1 MSLDDE
7 ILKDFLVEA
16 KEGIA
21 KLEEEFVEL
30 EKEPENVEILK
41 SLFRTMH
48 SLKGASGFFGFK
60 SLESIAHFSEDILS
74 KLRDGLLKPEPDI
87 IDILL
92 RAVDE
97 IKYIVAHLEEH
108 KQEPIE
114 DRVLEFIVELSN
126 FSEKLKK
133 RIEGKGEV
141 REEPKE
147 EKLSAEETVE
157 VKSEEEPSKGMS
169 EDEAK
174 EEIKEEPKEITLQ
187 EVKEVKKEER
197 AKDKPQE
204 STAIPSTKELT
215 ETHVKV
221 DIHLLDQLM
230 NLAGEL
236 VLARNRVVQLASRF
250 HDSDLQ
256 RSVQTLSM
264 VTSELQEAI
273 MKTRMQPIGTVFN
286 KFPRIVRDL
295 SRQLNKKVNLK
306 LEGTETELDRSIIE
320 AIKDPLTHLVRNSID
335 HGIEPPEERVK
346 LGKPEEGLLV
356 MRAYHEGGQVVIE
369 IEDDGRGIDVEKVKR
384 KAIEKGLIDF
394 REAERMSEKEI
405 LYLIFKPGFSTADKV
420 TQVSGRG
427 VGMDVVKTN
436 IEKLGGTI
444 ELNTE
449 KGKGTTVRIKI
460 PLTLAIVPAL
470 IVTSQGQRFAIPQVS
485 LRELVSINPEKDLL
499 KIGNTDFYRL
509 RGEIIPVLS
518 LSKVLNRP
526 QTSQERNLVILNAGA
541 RYFGLLVDQIYDS
554 EEIVVKPLGK
564 WFKSIPLYSGATIM
578 GDGKLALILDI
589 VGLMKMLGVA
599 LEELERGLAQEKV
612 HTAEE
617 TQFILIFE
625 VGKDNFA
632 VPLALI
638 SRLDKVKSD
647 KIATIGG
654 KEVLLYKE
662 KVIPVLRLENYL
674 PISYPEYGD
683 EVSVLFFTE
692 REKTVAIVCSRIVDT
707 LETTL
712 DVDTTV
718 YQQPGIIGH
727 RIINDRTVLFLDIF
741 KIIEMFDPEWFVVKK
756 EEEAEEMVEPIR
768 ILLAEDSP
776 FFQNLIKNYLA
787 QAGYEVDVAENGKV
801 ALEKLTQNPTFYS
814 LLITDIEMPVMDG
827 FTLIAEVRKNS
838 QFVNLPILVQTSLA
852 GEDIKKKVFELG
864 ANAYQVKLNRE
875 MVLQTI
881 NELLEVRKQRVS
893 HA

>member
-1 MSLDDE
+1 MNLDEE

-16 KEGIA
+16 KEGIT

-30 EKEPENVEILK
+30 EKDPKNVEILK

-60 SLESIAHFSEDILS
+60 GLESIAHFSEDILA
-74 KLRDGLLKPEPDI
+74 KLRDGLLKPEPEI
-87 IDILL
+87 IDMLL
-92 RAVDE
+92 RAVDQ

-108 KQEPIE
+108 KQEPV
-114 DRVLEFIVELSN
+114 DYRVLEFIVSFSN
-126 FSEKLKK
+126 FMERLKK
-133 RIEGKGEV
+133 RVEGKEKKNEPEEPKVEKIDLEKNAEEKPEPGSNKTEEKEEKEEKEESAGISPQLV
-141 REEPKE
+141 REDKKE
-147 EKLSAEETVE
+147 EKLKEKFQDIPGV
-157 VKSEEEPSKGMS
+157 VPS
-169 EDEAK
+169 
-174 EEIKEEPKEITLQ
+174 
-187 EVKEVKKEER
+187 
-197 AKDKPQE
+197 
-204 STAIPSTKELT
+204 KELT

-221 DIHLLDQLM
+221 DVHLLDQLM

-236 VLARNRVVQLASRF
+236 VLARNRVVQLASKF
-250 HDSDLQ
+250 HDADLQ

-295 SRQLNKKVNLK
+295 SRQLGKKVNLK
-306 LEGTETELDRSIIE
+306 FEGTETELDRSIIE

-335 HGIEPPEERVK
+335 HGIEPPEERVS

-384 KAIEKGLIDF
+384 KAIEKGLLDP

-405 LYLIFKPGFSTADKV
+405 LSFIFKPGFSTAEQV

-444 ELNTE
+444 ELNTM
-449 KGKGTTVRIKI
+449 KGKGMTVRIKI

-485 LRELVSINPEKDLL
+485 LRELVAINREKDLL

-526 QTSQERNLVILNAGA
+526 HQSQEKNLVILNAGD
-541 RYFGLLVDQIYDS
+541 RFFGLLVDQIYDS
-554 EEIVVKPLGK
+554 EEIVVKPLGR
-564 WFKSIPLYSGATIM
+564 WFKNIPLYSGATIM

-599 LEELERGLAQEKV
+599 LEELEKGLAEEKML
-612 HTAEE
+612 TIEE

-647 KIATIGG
+647 QITTIGG
-654 KEVLLYKE
+654 KEVLLYKG
-662 KVIPVLRLENYL
+662 KVIPILRLENYL
-674 PISYPEYGD
+674 PISYPEYGE
-683 EVSVLFFTE
+683 EVSILFFTE
-692 REKTVAIVCSRIVDT
+692 REKTVGIICSRIVDT

-712 DVDTTV
+712 EVDTTI

-727 RIINDRTVLFLDIF
+727 RIIHDRTVLFLDIF
-741 KIIEMFDPEWFVVKK
+741 KIIEMFDPEWFIVKRK
-756 EEEAEEMVEPIR
+756 EDEIIEEPVR

-776 FFQNLIKNYLA
+776 FFQNLIKNYLT
-787 QAGYEVDVAENGKV
+787 QAGFEVEVAENGKV
-801 ALEKLTQNPTFYS
+801 ALEKLMQNPEQYS
-814 LLITDIEMPVMDG
+814 LLITDIEMPEMDG
-827 FTLIAEVRKNS
+827 FTLIAEVRKNP
-838 QFVNLPILVQTSLA
+838 QFANLPILVQTSLA
-852 GEDIKKKVFELG
+852 GEDIKKKVMELG
-864 ANAYQVKLNRE
+864 ANAYQVKLDRE
-875 MVLQTI
+875 KVLNNI
-881 NELLEVRKQRVS
+881 NELLETRKQRVS

>member
-1 MSLDDE
+1 MNLDEE

-16 KEGIA
+16 KEGIT

-30 EKEPENVEILK
+30 EKDPENVEILK
-41 SLFRTMH
+41 SLFRSMH

-60 SLESIAHFSEDILS
+60 SLESIAHFSEDILA
-74 KLRDGLLKPEPDI
+74 KLRDGLLKPEPEI
-87 IDILL
+87 IDMLL
-92 RAVDE
+92 QAVDQ

-108 KQEPIE
+108 KQEPVD
-114 DRVLEFIVELSN
+114 DRVLEFIVALSN
-126 FSEKLKK
+126 FTEKLKK
-133 RIEGKGEV
+133 RVEGKEEKKEP
-141 REEPKE
+141 EEPKVEKIDLEKNAE
-147 EKLSAEETVE
+147 EKPEPGSNKTEE
-157 VKSEEEPSKGMS
+157 
-169 EDEAK
+169 K
-174 EEIKEEPKEITLQ
+174 EEKEEKEESAGISPQLVR
-187 EVKEVKKEER
+187 EDKKEE
-197 AKDKPQE
+197 KQKEKFQD
-204 STAIPSTKELT
+204 IPGVVPSKELT

-221 DIHLLDQLM
+221 DVHLLDQLM

-236 VLARNRVVQLASRF
+236 VLARNRVVQLASKF
-250 HDSDLQ
+250 HDADLQ

-295 SRQLNKKVNLK
+295 SRQLGKKVNLK

-335 HGIEPPEERVK
+335 HGIELPEERVS

-369 IEDDGRGIDVEKVKR
+369 IEDDGRGIDVEKIKR
-384 KAIEKGLIDF
+384 KAIEKGLLDP

-405 LYLIFKPGFSTADKV
+405 LLLIFKPGFSTAEQV

-444 ELNTE
+444 ELNTM
-449 KGKGTTVRIKI
+449 KSKGTTVRVKI

-470 IVTSQGQRFAIPQVS
+470 ILTSQGQRFAIPQVS
-485 LRELVSINPEKDLL
+485 LRELVAINPEKDLL
-499 KIGNTDFYRL
+499 KIGNTDFFRL

-526 QTSQERNLVILNAGA
+526 QQSQEKNLVILNAGD
-541 RYFGLLVDQIYDS
+541 RFFGLLVDQIYDS
-554 EEIVVKPLGK
+554 EEIVVKPLGR
-564 WFKSIPLYSGATIM
+564 WFKNIPLYSGATIM

-599 LEELERGLAQEKV
+599 LEELEKGLAGEKV
-612 HTAEE
+612 LTIEE

-647 KIATIGG
+647 QITTIGG
-654 KEVLLYKE
+654 KEVLLYKG
-662 KVIPVLRLENYL
+662 KVIPILRIENYL
-674 PISYPEYGD
+674 PISYPEYGE

-692 REKTVAIVCSRIVDT
+692 REKTVGIICSRIVDT

-712 DVDTTV
+712 EVDTTI
-718 YQQPGIIGH
+718 YQQPGVIGH
-727 RIINDRTVLFLDIF
+727 RIIHDRTVLFLDIF
-741 KIIEMFDPEWFVVKK
+741 KIIEMFDPEWFIVKRK
-756 EEEAEEMVEPIR
+756 EEETLEPKMF
-768 ILLAEDSP
+768 LLAEDSP
-776 FFQNLIKNYLA
+776 FFQNLIKNYLT
-787 QAGYEVDVAENGKV
+787 QAGFEVDVAENGKV
-801 ALEKLTQNPTFYS
+801 ALEKLMQNPEQYS
-814 LLITDIEMPVMDG
+814 LLITDIEMPEMDG
-827 FTLIAEVRKNS
+827 FTLIAEVRKNP
-838 QFVNLPILVQTSLA
+838 QFANLPILVQTSLA
-852 GEDIKKKVFELG
+852 GEDVKKKVMELG
-864 ANAYQVKLNRE
+864 ANAYQVKLDRE
-875 MVLQTI
+875 KVLTAI
-881 NELLEVRKQRVS
+881 NELLETRKQRVS

>member
-1 MSLDDE
+1 MNLDEE
-7 ILKDFLVEA
+7 ILKDYLVEA
-16 KEGIA
+16 KEGIT

-30 EKEPENVEILK
+30 EKDPENVEILK

-60 SLESIAHFSEDILS
+60 SLESIAHFSEDILA
-74 KLRDGLLKPEPDI
+74 KLRDGLLKPEPEI
-87 IDILL
+87 IDMLL
-92 RAVDE
+92 QAVDQ

-108 KQEPIE
+108 KQEPVN
-114 DRVLEFIVELSN
+114 DRVLEFIVSLSN
-126 FSEKLKK
+126 FTEKLKK
-133 RIEGKGEV
+133 RVEGKEEKKEP
-141 REEPKE
+141 EEPKLEKIDLEKNAE
-147 EKLSAEETVE
+147 EKPEPGSNKTEE
-157 VKSEEEPSKGMS
+157 
-169 EDEAK
+169 K
-174 EEIKEEPKEITLQ
+174 EEKEEKEESAGISSQLVR
-187 EVKEVKKEER
+187 EDKKEE
-197 AKDKPQE
+197 KPKEKFQD
-204 STAIPSTKELT
+204 IPGVVPSKELT

-221 DIHLLDQLM
+221 DVHLLDQLM

-236 VLARNRVVQLASRF
+236 VLARNRVVQLASKF
-250 HDSDLQ
+250 HDADLQ

-295 SRQLNKKVNLK
+295 SRQLGKKVNLK

-335 HGIEPPEERVK
+335 HGIEPPEERVS

-369 IEDDGRGIDVEKVKR
+369 IEDDGRGIDVEKIKR
-384 KAIEKGLIDF
+384 KSIEKGLLDPH
-394 REAERMSEKEI
+394 EAERMSEKEI
-405 LYLIFKPGFSTADKV
+405 LLLIFKPGFSTAEQV

-444 ELNTE
+444 ELNTM
-449 KGKGTTVRIKI
+449 KGKGTTVRVKI

-485 LRELVSINPEKDLL
+485 LRELVAINPEKDLL
-499 KIGNTDFYRL
+499 KIGATDFYRL

-526 QTSQERNLVILNAGA
+526 QQSQEKNLVILNAGD
-541 RYFGLLVDQIYDS
+541 RFFGLIVDQIYDS
-554 EEIVVKPLGK
+554 EEIVVKPLGR
-564 WFKSIPLYSGATIM
+564 WFKNIPLYSGATIM

-599 LEELERGLAQEKV
+599 LEELEKGLAEEKV
-612 HTAEE
+612 LTIEE

-647 KIATIGG
+647 QITTIGG
-654 KEVLLYKE
+654 KEVLLYKG
-662 KVIPVLRLENYL
+662 KVIPILRIENYL
-674 PISYPEYGD
+674 PISYPEYGE

-692 REKTVAIVCSRIVDT
+692 REKTVGIICSRIVDT

-712 DVDTTV
+712 EVDTTI
-718 YQQPGIIGH
+718 YQQPGVIGH
-727 RIINDRTVLFLDIF
+727 RIIHDRTVLFLDIF
-741 KIIEMFDPEWFVVKK
+741 KIIEMFDPEWFVVKGK
-756 EEEAEEMVEPIR
+756 EEETLEPKMF
-768 ILLAEDSP
+768 LLAEDSP
-776 FFQNLIKNYLA
+776 FFQNLIKNYLT
-787 QAGYEVDVAENGKV
+787 QAGFEVDVAENGKV
-801 ALEKLTQNPTFYS
+801 ALEKLMQNPEQYS
-814 LLITDIEMPVMDG
+814 LLITDIEMPEMDG
-827 FTLIAEVRKNS
+827 FTLIAEVRKNP
-838 QFVNLPILVQTSLA
+838 QFANLPILVQTSLA
-852 GEDIKKKVFELG
+852 GEDVKKKVMELG
-864 ANAYQVKLNRE
+864 ANAYQVKLDRGK
-875 MVLQTI
+875 VLTVI
-881 NELLEVRKQRVS
+881 NELLETRKQRVS

>member
-1 MSLDDE
+1 MNLDEE
-7 ILKDFLVEA
+7 ILKDYLVEA
-16 KEGIA
+16 KEGIT

-30 EKEPENVEILK
+30 EKDPENVEILK

-60 SLESIAHFSEDILS
+60 SLESIAHFSEDILA
-74 KLRDGLLKPEPDI
+74 KLRDGLLKPEPEI
-87 IDILL
+87 IDMLL
-92 RAVDE
+92 QAVDQ

-108 KQEPIE
+108 KQEPVD
-114 DRVLEFIVELSN
+114 DRVLEFIVSLSN
-126 FSEKLKK
+126 FTEKLKK
-133 RIEGKGEV
+133 RVEGKEEKKEP
-141 REEPKE
+141 EEPKVEKIDLEKNAE
-147 EKLSAEETVE
+147 EKPEPGSNKTEE
-157 VKSEEEPSKGMS
+157 
-169 EDEAK
+169 K
-174 EEIKEEPKEITLQ
+174 EEKEEKEESAGISPQLVR
-187 EVKEVKKEER
+187 EDKKEE
-197 AKDKPQE
+197 KPKEKFQD
-204 STAIPSTKELT
+204 IPGVVPSKEIT

-221 DIHLLDQLM
+221 DVHLLDQLM

-236 VLARNRVVQLASRF
+236 VLARNRVVQLASKF
-250 HDSDLQ
+250 HDADLQ

-295 SRQLNKKVNLK
+295 SRQLGKKVNLK

-335 HGIEPPEERVK
+335 HGIEPPEERVS
-346 LGKPEEGLLV
+346 LGKSEEGLLV

-369 IEDDGRGIDVEKVKR
+369 IEDDGRGIDVEKIKR
-384 KAIEKGLIDF
+384 KSIEKGLLDP

-405 LYLIFKPGFSTADKV
+405 LLLIFKPGFSTAEQV

-444 ELNTE
+444 ELNTM
-449 KGKGTTVRIKI
+449 KGKGTTVRVKI

-485 LRELVSINPEKDLL
+485 LRELVAINPEKDLL
-499 KIGNTDFYRL
+499 KIGNTEFYRL

-526 QTSQERNLVILNAGA
+526 QQSQEKNLVILNAGD
-541 RYFGLLVDQIYDS
+541 RFFGLLVDQIYDS
-554 EEIVVKPLGK
+554 EEIVVKPLGR
-564 WFKSIPLYSGATIM
+564 WFKNIPLYSGATIM

-599 LEELERGLAQEKV
+599 LEELEKGLAEEKV
-612 HTAEE
+612 LTIEE

-647 KIATIGG
+647 QITTIGG
-654 KEVLLYKE
+654 KEVLLYKG
-662 KVIPVLRLENYL
+662 KVIPILRIENYL
-674 PISYPEYGD
+674 PISYPEYGE

-692 REKTVAIVCSRIVDT
+692 REKTVGIICSRIVDT

-712 DVDTTV
+712 EVDTTI
-718 YQQPGIIGH
+718 YQQPGVIGH
-727 RIINDRTVLFLDIF
+727 RIIHDRTVLFLDIF
-741 KIIEMFDPEWFVVKK
+741 KIIEMFDPEWFVVKGK
-756 EEEAEEMVEPIR
+756 EEETLEPKMV
-768 ILLAEDSP
+768 LLAEDSP
-776 FFQNLIKNYLA
+776 FFQNLIKNYLT
-787 QAGYEVDVAENGKV
+787 QAGFEVDVAENGKV
-801 ALEKLTQNPTFYS
+801 ALEKLMQNPEQYS
-814 LLITDIEMPVMDG
+814 LLIADIEMPEMDG
-827 FTLIAEVRKNS
+827 FTLIAEVRKNP

-852 GEDIKKKVFELG
+852 GEDIKKKVMELG
-864 ANAYQVKLNRE
+864 ANAYQVKLDRE
-875 MVLQTI
+875 KVLTAI
-881 NELLEVRKQRVS
+881 NELLETRKQRVS

>member
-1 MSLDDE
+1 MNLDEE

-16 KEGIA
+16 KEGIT

-30 EKEPENVEILK
+30 EKDPENVEILK
-41 SLFRTMH
+41 SLFRSMH

-60 SLESIAHFSEDILS
+60 SLESIAHFSEDILA
-74 KLRDGLLKPEPDI
+74 KLRDGLLKPEPEI
-87 IDILL
+87 IDMLL
-92 RAVDE
+92 QAVDQ

-108 KQEPIE
+108 KQEPVD
-114 DRVLEFIVELSN
+114 DRVLEFIVSLSN
-126 FSEKLKK
+126 FTEKLKK
-133 RIEGKGEV
+133 RVEGKEEKKEP
-141 REEPKE
+141 EEPKVEKIDLEKNAE
-147 EKLSAEETVE
+147 EKPEPGSNKTEE
-157 VKSEEEPSKGMS
+157 
-169 EDEAK
+169 K
-174 EEIKEEPKEITLQ
+174 EEKEEKEESAGISPQLVR
-187 EVKEVKKEER
+187 EDKKEE
-197 AKDKPQE
+197 KPKEKFQDMPGVV
-204 STAIPSTKELT
+204 PSKELT

-221 DIHLLDQLM
+221 DVHLLDQLM

-236 VLARNRVVQLASRF
+236 VLARNRVVQLASKF
-250 HDSDLQ
+250 HDADLQ

-295 SRQLNKKVNLK
+295 SRQLGKKVNLK

-335 HGIEPPEERVK
+335 HGIEPPEERVS

-369 IEDDGRGIDVEKVKR
+369 IEDDGRGIDVEKIKR
-384 KAIEKGLIDF
+384 KAIEKGLLDP
-394 REAERMSEKEI
+394 REAERMSEKDI
-405 LYLIFKPGFSTADKV
+405 LLLIFKPGFSTAEKV

-444 ELNTE
+444 ELNTM
-449 KGKGTTVRIKI
+449 KGKGTTVRVKI

-470 IVTSQGQRFAIPQVS
+470 IVTSQDQRFAIPQVS
-485 LRELVSINPEKDLL
+485 LRELVAINPEKDLL

-518 LSKVLNRP
+518 LSKVLNRL
-526 QTSQERNLVILNAGA
+526 QHSQEKNLVILNAGD
-541 RYFGLLVDQIYDS
+541 RFFGLLVDQIYDS

-564 WFKSIPLYSGATIM
+564 WFKNIPLYSGATIM

-599 LEELERGLAQEKV
+599 LEELEKGLAEEKV
-612 HTAEE
+612 LTIEE

-647 KIATIGG
+647 QITTIGG
-654 KEVLLYKE
+654 KEVLLYKG
-662 KVIPVLRLENYL
+662 KVIPILRLENYL
-674 PISYPEYGD
+674 PISYPEYGE

-692 REKTVAIVCSRIVDT
+692 REKTVGIICSRIVDT

-712 DVDTTV
+712 EVDTTI

-727 RIINDRTVLFLDIF
+727 RIIHDRTVLFLDIF
-741 KIIEMFDPEWFVVKK
+741 KIIEMFDPEWFIVKRK
-756 EEEAEEMVEPIR
+756 EEEIIEEPVR

-776 FFQNLIKNYLA
+776 FFQNLIKNYLT
-787 QAGYEVDVAENGKV
+787 QAGFEVDVAENGKV
-801 ALEKLTQNPTFYS
+801 ALEKLMQNPEQYS
-814 LLITDIEMPVMDG
+814 LLITDIEMPEMDG
-827 FTLIAEVRKNS
+827 FTLIAEVRKNP
-838 QFVNLPILVQTSLA
+838 QFANLPILVQTSLA
-852 GEDIKKKVFELG
+852 GEDVKKKVMELG
-864 ANAYQVKLNRE
+864 ANAYQVKLDRE
-875 MVLQTI
+875 KVLTAI
-881 NELLEVRKQRVS
+881 NELLETRKQRVS

>member
-1 MSLDDE
+1 MNLDEE

-16 KEGIA
+16 KEGIT

-30 EKEPENVEILK
+30 EKDPENVEILK
-41 SLFRTMH
+41 SLFRSMH

-60 SLESIAHFSEDILS
+60 SLESIAHFSEDILA
-74 KLRDGLLKPEPDI
+74 KLRDGLLKPEPEI
-87 IDILL
+87 IDMLL
-92 RAVDE
+92 QAVDE

-108 KQEPIE
+108 KQEPVD
-114 DRVLEFIVELSN
+114 DRVLEFIISLSN
-126 FSEKLKK
+126 FTEKLKK
-133 RIEGKGEV
+133 RVEGKEEKKEP
-141 REEPKE
+141 EEPKVEKIDLEKNAE
-147 EKLSAEETVE
+147 EKPEPGSNKTEE
-157 VKSEEEPSKGMS
+157 
-169 EDEAK
+169 K
-174 EEIKEEPKEITLQ
+174 EEKEEKEESAGISPQLVR
-187 EVKEVKKEER
+187 EDKKEE
-197 AKDKPQE
+197 KPKEKFQD
-204 STAIPSTKELT
+204 IPGVVPSKELT

-221 DIHLLDQLM
+221 DVHLLDQLM

-236 VLARNRVVQLASRF
+236 VLARNRVVQLASKF
-250 HDSDLQ
+250 HDADLQ

-295 SRQLNKKVNLK
+295 SRQLGKKVNLK

-335 HGIEPPEERVK
+335 HGIELPEERVS

-369 IEDDGRGIDVEKVKR
+369 IEDDGLGIDVEKIKR
-384 KAIEKGLIDF
+384 KAIEKGLLDP

-405 LYLIFKPGFSTADKV
+405 LLLIFKPGFSTAEQV

-444 ELNTE
+444 ELNTM
-449 KGKGTTVRIKI
+449 KSKGTTVRVKI

-470 IVTSQGQRFAIPQVS
+470 ILTSQGQRFAIPQVS
-485 LRELVSINPEKDLL
+485 LRELVAINPEKDLL
-499 KIGNTDFYRL
+499 KIGNTDFFRL

-526 QTSQERNLVILNAGA
+526 QQSQEKNLVILNAGD
-541 RYFGLLVDQIYDS
+541 RFFGLLVDQIYDS
-554 EEIVVKPLGK
+554 EEIVVKPLGR
-564 WFKSIPLYSGATIM
+564 WFKNIPLYSGATIM

-599 LEELERGLAQEKV
+599 LEELEKGLAGEKV
-612 HTAEE
+612 LTIEE

-647 KIATIGG
+647 QITTIGG
-654 KEVLLYKE
+654 KEVLLYKG
-662 KVIPVLRLENYL
+662 KVIPILRIENYL
-674 PISYPEYGD
+674 PISYPEYGE

-692 REKTVAIVCSRIVDT
+692 REKTVGIICSRIVDT

-712 DVDTTV
+712 EVDTTI
-718 YQQPGIIGH
+718 YQQPGVIGH
-727 RIINDRTVLFLDIF
+727 RIIHDRTVLFLDIF
-741 KIIEMFDPEWFVVKK
+741 KIIEMFDPEWFIVKRK
-756 EEEAEEMVEPIR
+756 EEETLEPKMF
-768 ILLAEDSP
+768 LLAEDSP
-776 FFQNLIKNYLA
+776 FFQNLIKNYLT
-787 QAGYEVDVAENGKV
+787 QAGFEVEVAENGKV
-801 ALEKLTQNPTFYS
+801 ALEKLMQNPEQYS
-814 LLITDIEMPVMDG
+814 LLITDIEMPEMDG
-827 FTLIAEVRKNS
+827 FTLIAEVRKNP
-838 QFVNLPILVQTSLA
+838 QFANLPILVQTSLA
-852 GEDIKKKVFELG
+852 GEDVKKKVMELG
-864 ANAYQVKLNRE
+864 ANAYQVKLDRE
-875 MVLQTI
+875 KVLTAI
-881 NELLEVRKQRVS
+881 NELLETRKQRVS

>member
-1 MSLDDE
+1 MNLDEE

-16 KEGIA
+16 KEGIS

-30 EKEPENVEILK
+30 EKDPENVEILK
-41 SLFRTMH
+41 SLFRSMH

-60 SLESIAHFSEDILS
+60 SLESIAHFSEDILA
-74 KLRDGLLKPEPDI
+74 KLRDGLLKPEPEI
-87 IDILL
+87 IDMLL
-92 RAVDE
+92 QAVDQ

-108 KQEPIE
+108 KQEPVD
-114 DRVLEFIVELSN
+114 DRVLEFIVALSN
-126 FSEKLKK
+126 FTEKLKK
-133 RIEGKGEV
+133 RVEGKEEKKEP
-141 REEPKE
+141 EEPKVEKIDLEKNAE
-147 EKLSAEETVE
+147 EKPEPGSNKTEE
-157 VKSEEEPSKGMS
+157 
-169 EDEAK
+169 K
-174 EEIKEEPKEITLQ
+174 EEKEEKEESAGISPQLVR
-187 EVKEVKKEER
+187 EDKKEE
-197 AKDKPQE
+197 KPKEKFQD
-204 STAIPSTKELT
+204 IPGVVPSKELT

-221 DIHLLDQLM
+221 DVHLLDQLM

-236 VLARNRVVQLASRF
+236 VLARNRVVQLASKF
-250 HDSDLQ
+250 HDADLQ

-295 SRQLNKKVNLK
+295 SRQLGKKVNLK

-335 HGIEPPEERVK
+335 HGIELPEERVS

-369 IEDDGRGIDVEKVKR
+369 IEDDGLGIDVEKIKR
-384 KAIEKGLIDF
+384 KAIEKGLLDP

-405 LYLIFKPGFSTADKV
+405 LLLIFKPGFSTAEQV

-444 ELNTE
+444 ELNTM
-449 KGKGTTVRIKI
+449 KSKGTTVRVKI

-470 IVTSQGQRFAIPQVS
+470 ILTSQGQRFAIPQVS
-485 LRELVSINPEKDLL
+485 LRELVAINPEKDLL
-499 KIGNTDFYRL
+499 KIGNTDFFRL

-526 QTSQERNLVILNAGA
+526 QQSQEKNLVILNAGD
-541 RYFGLLVDQIYDS
+541 RFFGLLVDQIYDS
-554 EEIVVKPLGK
+554 EEIVVKPLGR
-564 WFKSIPLYSGATIM
+564 WFKNIPLYSGATIM

-599 LEELERGLAQEKV
+599 LEELEKGLAEEKV
-612 HTAEE
+612 LTIEE

-647 KIATIGG
+647 QITTIGG
-654 KEVLLYKE
+654 KEVLLYKG
-662 KVIPVLRLENYL
+662 KVIPILRIENYL
-674 PISYPEYGD
+674 PISYPEYGE

-692 REKTVAIVCSRIVDT
+692 REKTVGIICSRIVDT

-712 DVDTTV
+712 EVDTTI
-718 YQQPGIIGH
+718 YQQPGVIGH
-727 RIINDRTVLFLDIF
+727 RIIHDRTVLFLDIF
-741 KIIEMFDPEWFVVKK
+741 KIIEMFDPEWFIVKRK
-756 EEEAEEMVEPIR
+756 EEETLEPKMF
-768 ILLAEDSP
+768 LLAEDSP
-776 FFQNLIKNYLA
+776 FFQNLIKNYLT
-787 QAGYEVDVAENGKV
+787 QAGFEVEVAENGKV
-801 ALEKLTQNPTFYS
+801 ALEKLMQNPEQYS
-814 LLITDIEMPVMDG
+814 LLITDIEMPEMDG
-827 FTLIAEVRKNS
+827 FTLIAEVRKNP
-838 QFVNLPILVQTSLA
+838 QFANLPILVQTSLA
-852 GEDIKKKVFELG
+852 GEDVKKKVMELG
-864 ANAYQVKLNRE
+864 ANAYQVKLDRE
-875 MVLQTI
+875 KVLTAI
-881 NELLEVRKQRVS
+881 NELLETRKQRVS

>member
-1 MSLDDE
+1 MNLDEE

-16 KEGIA
+16 KEGIT

-30 EKEPENVEILK
+30 EKDPENVEILK
-41 SLFRTMH
+41 SLFRSMH

-60 SLESIAHFSEDILS
+60 SLESIAHFSEDILA
-74 KLRDGLLKPEPDI
+74 KLRDGLLKPEPEI
-87 IDILL
+87 IDMLL
-92 RAVDE
+92 QAVDQ

-108 KQEPIE
+108 KQEPVD
-114 DRVLEFIVELSN
+114 DRVLEFIISLSN
-126 FSEKLKK
+126 FTEKLKK
-133 RIEGKGEV
+133 RVEGKEEKKEP
-141 REEPKE
+141 EEPKVEKIDLEKNAE
-147 EKLSAEETVE
+147 EKPEPGSNKTEE
-157 VKSEEEPSKGMS
+157 
-169 EDEAK
+169 K
-174 EEIKEEPKEITLQ
+174 EEKEEKEESAGISPQLVR
-187 EVKEVKKEER
+187 EDKKEE
-197 AKDKPQE
+197 KQKEKFQD
-204 STAIPSTKELT
+204 IPGVVPSKELT

-221 DIHLLDQLM
+221 DVHLLDQLM

-236 VLARNRVVQLASRF
+236 VLARNRVVQLASKF
-250 HDSDLQ
+250 HDADLQ

-295 SRQLNKKVNLK
+295 SRQLGKKVNLK

-335 HGIEPPEERVK
+335 HGIELPEERVS

-369 IEDDGRGIDVEKVKR
+369 IEDDGLGIDVEKIKR
-384 KAIEKGLIDF
+384 KAIEKGLLDP

-405 LYLIFKPGFSTADKV
+405 LLLIFKPGFSTAEQV

-444 ELNTE
+444 ELNTM
-449 KGKGTTVRIKI
+449 KSKGTTVRVKI

-470 IVTSQGQRFAIPQVS
+470 ILTSQGQRFAIPQVS
-485 LRELVSINPEKDLL
+485 LRELVAINPEKDLL
-499 KIGNTDFYRL
+499 KIGNTDFFRL

-526 QTSQERNLVILNAGA
+526 QQSQEKNLVILNAGD
-541 RYFGLLVDQIYDS
+541 RFFGLLVDQIYDS
-554 EEIVVKPLGK
+554 EEIVVKPLGR
-564 WFKSIPLYSGATIM
+564 WFKNIPLYSGATIM

-599 LEELERGLAQEKV
+599 LEELEKGLAGEKV
-612 HTAEE
+612 LTIEE

-647 KIATIGG
+647 QITTIGG
-654 KEVLLYKE
+654 KEVLLYKG
-662 KVIPVLRLENYL
+662 KVIPILRIENYL
-674 PISYPEYGD
+674 PISYPEYGE

-692 REKTVAIVCSRIVDT
+692 REKTVGIICSRIVDT

-712 DVDTTV
+712 EVDTTI
-718 YQQPGIIGH
+718 YQQPGVIGH
-727 RIINDRTVLFLDIF
+727 RIIHDRTVLFLDIF
-741 KIIEMFDPEWFVVKK
+741 KIIEMFDPEWFIVKRK
-756 EEEAEEMVEPIR
+756 EEETLEPKMF
-768 ILLAEDSP
+768 LLAEDSP
-776 FFQNLIKNYLA
+776 FFQNLIKNYLT
-787 QAGYEVDVAENGKV
+787 QAGFEVDVAENGKV
-801 ALEKLTQNPTFYS
+801 ALEKLMQNPEQYS
-814 LLITDIEMPVMDG
+814 LLITDIEMPEMDG
-827 FTLIAEVRKNS
+827 FTLIAEVRKNP
-838 QFVNLPILVQTSLA
+838 QFANLPILVQTSLA
-852 GEDIKKKVFELG
+852 GEDVKKKVMELG
-864 ANAYQVKLNRE
+864 ANAYQVKLDRE
-875 MVLQTI
+875 KVLTAI
-881 NELLEVRKQRVS
+881 NELLETRKQRVS

>member
-1 MSLDDE
+1 MNLDEE

-16 KEGIA
+16 KEGIT

-30 EKEPENVEILK
+30 EKDPENVEILK

-60 SLESIAHFSEDILS
+60 SLESIAHFSEDILA
-74 KLRDGLLKPEPDI
+74 KLRDGLLKPEPEI
-87 IDILL
+87 IDMLL
-92 RAVDE
+92 QAVDQ

-114 DRVLEFIVELSN
+114 DRVLEFIVSLSN
-126 FSEKLKK
+126 FMEKLKK
-133 RIEGKGEV
+133 RVEGKEEQKEP
-141 REEPKE
+141 EEPKVEKIDLEKNAE
-147 EKLSAEETVE
+147 EKPEPGSNKTEE
-157 VKSEEEPSKGMS
+157 
-169 EDEAK
+169 K
-174 EEIKEEPKEITLQ
+174 EEKEEKEESAGISPQLVR
-187 EVKEVKKEER
+187 EDKKEE
-197 AKDKPQE
+197 KPKEKFQD
-204 STAIPSTKELT
+204 IPGVVPSKELT

-221 DIHLLDQLM
+221 DVHLLDQLM

-236 VLARNRVVQLASRF
+236 VLARNRVVQLASKF
-250 HDSDLQ
+250 HDADLQ

-295 SRQLNKKVNLK
+295 SRQLGKKVNLK

-335 HGIEPPEERVK
+335 HGIEPPEERVS

-369 IEDDGRGIDVEKVKR
+369 IEDDGRGIDVEKIKR
-384 KAIEKGLIDF
+384 KAIEKGLLDP

-405 LYLIFKPGFSTADKV
+405 LLLIFKPGFSTAEQV

-444 ELNTE
+444 ELNTM

-470 IVTSQGQRFAIPQVS
+470 IVTSHGQRFAIPQVS
-485 LRELVSINPEKDLL
+485 LRELVAINPEKDLL

-526 QTSQERNLVILNAGA
+526 QQSQEKNLVILNAGD
-541 RYFGLLVDQIYDS
+541 RFFGLLVDQIYDS
-554 EEIVVKPLGK
+554 EEIVVKPLGR
-564 WFKSIPLYSGATIM
+564 WFKNIPLYSGATIM

-599 LEELERGLAQEKV
+599 LEELEKGLAEEKV
-612 HTAEE
+612 LTIEE

-647 KIATIGG
+647 QITTIGG
-654 KEVLLYKE
+654 KEVLLYKG
-662 KVIPVLRLENYL
+662 KVIPILRIENYL
-674 PISYPEYGD
+674 PISYPEYGE

-692 REKTVAIVCSRIVDT
+692 REKTVGIICSRIVDT

-712 DVDTTV
+712 EVDTTI
-718 YQQPGIIGH
+718 YQQPGVIGH
-727 RIINDRTVLFLDIF
+727 RIIHDRTVLFLDIF
-741 KIIEMFDPEWFVVKK
+741 KIIEMFDPEWFVVKRK
-756 EEEAEEMVEPIR
+756 EEEIIEEPVR

-776 FFQNLIKNYLA
+776 FFQNLIKNYLT
-787 QAGYEVDVAENGKV
+787 QAGFEVDVAENGKV
-801 ALEKLTQNPTFYS
+801 ALEKLMQNPEQYS
-814 LLITDIEMPVMDG
+814 LLITDIEMPEMDG
-827 FTLIAEVRKNS
+827 FTLIAEVRKNP
-838 QFVNLPILVQTSLA
+838 QFANLPILVQTSLA
-852 GEDIKKKVFELG
+852 GEDVKKKVMELG
-864 ANAYQVKLNRE
+864 ANAYQVKLDRE
-875 MVLQTI
+875 KVLTAI
-881 NELLEVRKQRVS
+881 NELLETRKQRVS

>member
-1 MSLDDE
+1 MNLDEE

-16 KEGIA
+16 KEGIS

-30 EKEPENVEILK
+30 EKDPENVEILK

-60 SLESIAHFSEDILS
+60 SLESIAHFSEDILA
-74 KLRDGLLKPEPDI
+74 KLRDGLLKPEPEI
-87 IDILL
+87 IDMLL
-92 RAVDE
+92 QAVDQ

-108 KQEPIE
+108 KQEPID
-114 DRVLEFIVELSN
+114 DRVLEFIVSLSN
-126 FSEKLKK
+126 FTEKLKK
-133 RIEGKGEV
+133 RIEGKEEKKEP
-141 REEPKE
+141 EEPKVEKIEAEKTAE
-147 EKLSAEETVE
+147 EKPEHEFIKE
-157 VKSEEEPSKGMS
+157 
-169 EDEAK
+169 EAK
-174 EEIKEEPKEITLQ
+174 EEIKEEAPEVVAAP
-187 EVKEVKKEER
+187 VKEVEKEEKP
-197 AKDKPQE
+197 KDKPQDT
-204 STAIPSTKELT
+204 SAVLPTKELT

-221 DIHLLDQLM
+221 DVHLLDQLM

-236 VLARNRVVQLASRF
+236 VLARNRVVQLASKF
-250 HDSDLQ
+250 HDADLQ

-295 SRQLNKKVNLK
+295 SRQLGKKVNLK

-335 HGIEPPEERVK
+335 HGIEPPEERVS

-384 KAIEKGLIDF
+384 KAIEKGLLDP

-405 LYLIFKPGFSTADKV
+405 LSFIFKPGFSTAEKV

-444 ELNTE
+444 ELNTM

-485 LRELVSINPEKDLL
+485 LRELVAINPEKDLL

-526 QTSQERNLVILNAGA
+526 QQSQEKNLVILNAGD
-541 RYFGLLVDQIYDS
+541 RFFGLLVDQIYDS
-554 EEIVVKPLGK
+554 EEIVVKPLGR
-564 WFKSIPLYSGATIM
+564 WFKNIPLYSGATIM

-599 LEELERGLAQEKV
+599 LEELEKGLAEEKV
-612 HTAEE
+612 LTIEE

-647 KIATIGG
+647 QITTIGG
-654 KEVLLYKE
+654 KEVLLYKG
-662 KVIPVLRLENYL
+662 KVIPILRLENYL
-674 PISYPEYGD
+674 PISYPEYG
-683 EVSVLFFTE
+683 EEISVLFFTE
-692 REKTVAIVCSRIVDT
+692 REKTVGIICSRIVDT

-712 DVDTTV
+712 EVDTTI
-718 YQQPGIIGH
+718 YQQPGVIGH
-727 RIINDRTVLFLDIF
+727 RIIHDRTVLFLDIF
-741 KIIEMFDPEWFVVKK
+741 KIIEMFDPEWFVVKRK
-756 EEEAEEMVEPIR
+756 AEEIIEEPVR

-776 FFQNLIKNYLA
+776 FFQNLIKNYLT
-787 QAGYEVDVAENGKV
+787 QAGFEVDVAENGKV
-801 ALEKLTQNPTFYS
+801 ALEKLMQNPEQYS

-827 FTLIAEVRKNS
+827 FTLIAEVRKNP
-838 QFVNLPILVQTSLA
+838 QFANLPILVQTSLA
-852 GEDIKKKVFELG
+852 GEDIKKKVMELG
-864 ANAYQVKLNRE
+864 ANAYQVKLDRE
-875 MVLQTI
+875 KVLTTI
-881 NELLEVRKQRVS
+881 NELLETRKQGIS

>member
-1 MSLDDE
+1 MNLDEE

-16 KEGIA
+16 KEGIT

-30 EKEPENVEILK
+30 EKDPENVEILK

-60 SLESIAHFSEDILS
+60 SLESIAHFSEDILA
-74 KLRDGLLKPEPDI
+74 KLRDGLLKPEPEI
-87 IDILL
+87 IDMLL
-92 RAVDE
+92 QAVDV
-97 IKYIVAHLEEH
+97 IKYIVTHLEEH
-108 KQEPIE
+108 KQEPVD
-114 DRVLEFIVELSN
+114 DRVLEFIVSLSN

-133 RIEGKGEV
+133 RIEGKEEKKEPEELKEEKIEPEKTAEEKPEPESIKEEAGEFSPQLV
-141 REEPKE
+141 REAKKE
-147 EKLSAEETVE
+147 EKLKEKFQDIPGVA
-157 VKSEEEPSKGMS
+157 PS
-169 EDEAK
+169 
-174 EEIKEEPKEITLQ
+174 
-187 EVKEVKKEER
+187 
-197 AKDKPQE
+197 
-204 STAIPSTKELT
+204 KELT

-221 DIHLLDQLM
+221 DVHLLDQLM

-236 VLARNRVVQLASRF
+236 VLARNRVVQLASKF
-250 HDSDLQ
+250 YDADLQ

-295 SRQLNKKVNLK
+295 SRQLGKKVNLK

-320 AIKDPLTHLVRNSID
+320 TIKDPLTHLVRNSID
-335 HGIEPPEERVK
+335 HGIEPPEERVS

-384 KAIEKGLIDF
+384 KAIEKGLLDP

-405 LYLIFKPGFSTADKV
+405 LLLIFKPGFSTAEKV

-444 ELNTE
+444 ELNTM

-485 LRELVSINPEKDLL
+485 LRELVAINPEKDLL

-509 RGEIIPVLS
+509 RGEIIPVLL

-526 QTSQERNLVILNAGA
+526 QQSQEKNLVILNAGD
-541 RYFGLLVDQIYDS
+541 RFFGLLVDQIYDS
-554 EEIVVKPLGK
+554 EEIVVKPLGR
-564 WFKSIPLYSGATIM
+564 WFKNIPLYSGATIM

-599 LEELERGLAQEKV
+599 LEELEKGLAEEKV
-612 HTAEE
+612 LTIEE

-647 KIATIGG
+647 QITTIGG
-654 KEVLLYKE
+654 KEVLLYKG
-662 KVIPVLRLENYL
+662 KVIPILRLENYL
-674 PISYPEYGD
+674 PISYPEYGE

-692 REKTVAIVCSRIVDT
+692 REKTVGIICSRIVDT

-712 DVDTTV
+712 EVDTTI
-718 YQQPGIIGH
+718 YQQPGVIGH
-727 RIINDRTVLFLDIF
+727 RIIHDRTVLFLDIF
-741 KIIEMFDPEWFVVKK
+741 KIIEMFDPEWFVVKRK
-756 EEEAEEMVEPIR
+756 EEEIIEEPVR

-776 FFQNLIKNYLA
+776 FFQNLIKNYLT
-787 QAGYEVDVAENGKV
+787 QAGFEVDVAENGKV
-801 ALEKLTQNPTFYS
+801 ALEKLMQNPEQYS
-814 LLITDIEMPVMDG
+814 LLITDIEMPEMDG
-827 FTLIAEVRKNS
+827 FTLIAEVRKNP
-838 QFVNLPILVQTSLA
+838 QFANLPILVQTSLA
-852 GEDIKKKVFELG
+852 GEDIKKKVMELG
-864 ANAYQVKLNRE
+864 ANAYQVKLDRE
-875 MVLQTI
+875 KVLTTI
-881 NELLEVRKQRVS
+881 NELLETSKQRIS

>member
-1 MSLDDE
+1 MNLDEE

-16 KEGIA
+16 KEGIT

-30 EKEPENVEILK
+30 EKDPENVEILK
-41 SLFRTMH
+41 SLFRSMH

-60 SLESIAHFSEDILS
+60 SLESIAHFSEDILA
-74 KLRDGLLKPEPDI
+74 KLRDGLLKPEPEI
-87 IDILL
+87 IDMLL
-92 RAVDE
+92 QAVDQ

-108 KQEPIE
+108 KQEPVD
-114 DRVLEFIVELSN
+114 DRVLEFIVALSN
-126 FSEKLKK
+126 FTEKLKK
-133 RIEGKGEV
+133 RVEGKEEKKEP
-141 REEPKE
+141 EEPKVEKIDLEKNAE
-147 EKLSAEETVE
+147 EKPEPGSNKTEE
-157 VKSEEEPSKGMS
+157 
-169 EDEAK
+169 K
-174 EEIKEEPKEITLQ
+174 EEKEEKEESAGISPQLVR
-187 EVKEVKKEER
+187 EDKKEE
-197 AKDKPQE
+197 KPKEKFQD
-204 STAIPSTKELT
+204 IPGVVPSKELT

-221 DIHLLDQLM
+221 DVHLLDQLM

-236 VLARNRVVQLASRF
+236 VLARNRVVQLASKF
-250 HDSDLQ
+250 HDADLQ

-295 SRQLNKKVNLK
+295 SRQLGKKVNLK

-335 HGIEPPEERVK
+335 HGIELPEERVS

-369 IEDDGRGIDVEKVKR
+369 IEDDGRGIDVEKIKR
-384 KAIEKGLIDF
+384 KAIEKGLLDP

-405 LYLIFKPGFSTADKV
+405 LLLIFKPGFSTAEQV

-444 ELNTE
+444 ELNTM
-449 KGKGTTVRIKI
+449 KSKGTTVRVKI

-470 IVTSQGQRFAIPQVS
+470 ILTSQGQRFAIPQVS
-485 LRELVSINPEKDLL
+485 LRELVAINPEKDLL
-499 KIGNTDFYRL
+499 KIGNTDFFRL

-526 QTSQERNLVILNAGA
+526 QQSQEKNLVILNAGD
-541 RYFGLLVDQIYDS
+541 RFFGLLVDQIYDS
-554 EEIVVKPLGK
+554 EEIVVKPLGR
-564 WFKSIPLYSGATIM
+564 WFKNIPLYSGATIM

-599 LEELERGLAQEKV
+599 LEELEKGLAEEKV
-612 HTAEE
+612 LTIEE

-647 KIATIGG
+647 QITTIGG
-654 KEVLLYKE
+654 KEVLLYKG
-662 KVIPVLRLENYL
+662 KVIPILRIENYL
-674 PISYPEYGD
+674 PISYPEYGE

-692 REKTVAIVCSRIVDT
+692 REKTVGIICSRIVDT

-712 DVDTTV
+712 EVDTTI
-718 YQQPGIIGH
+718 YQQPGVIGH
-727 RIINDRTVLFLDIF
+727 RIIHDRTVLFLDIF
-741 KIIEMFDPEWFVVKK
+741 KIIEMFDPEWFIVKRK
-756 EEEAEEMVEPIR
+756 EEETLEPKMF
-768 ILLAEDSP
+768 LLAEDSP
-776 FFQNLIKNYLA
+776 FFQNLIKNYLT
-787 QAGYEVDVAENGKV
+787 QAGFEVEVAENGKV
-801 ALEKLTQNPTFYS
+801 ALEKLMQNPEQYS
-814 LLITDIEMPVMDG
+814 LLITDIEMPEMDG
-827 FTLIAEVRKNS
+827 FTLIAEVRKNP
-838 QFVNLPILVQTSLA
+838 QFANLPILVQTSLA
-852 GEDIKKKVFELG
+852 GEDVKKKVMELG
-864 ANAYQVKLNRE
+864 ANAYQVKLDRE
-875 MVLQTI
+875 KVLTAI
-881 NELLEVRKQRVS
+881 NELLETRKQRVS